1 MSKIAIN
8 GFGRIGRNTFRRI
21 IENHPDLE
29 VVAINDL
36 TDNKTIAHLLKYDSI
51 YGRLDKEVSFTE
63 NSILVNGEEYLVLAE
78 KEPDKLP
85 WKKLKVDIVLECT
98 GLFTNLQDAK
108 KHINAGAKK
117 VIISAPS
124 KDKEVPGFILG
135 VNAENFDVK
144 KVEVMDMG
152 SCTTN
157 CLAPIAKVLTDKF

>member
-51 YGRLDKEVSFTE
+51 YGKLDKEVGFTKDAVL
-63 NSILVNGEEYLVLAE
+63 IDGKKYLILAE
-78 KEPDKLP
+78 KEPEKLP

-98 GLFTNLQDAK
+98 GLFTNLEGAK
-108 KHINAGAKK
+108 KHIAAGAKK

-124 KDKEVPGFILG
+124 KDKEVPGFVLG
-135 VNAENFDVK
+135 
-144 KVEVMDMG
+144 
-152 SCTTN
+152 
-157 CLAPIAKVLTDKF
+157 